1 MTEII
6 IKIKMKKKLGQ
17 IQMMETIVVLFIFF
31 ILVVMGFVFYAKILK
46 GNLEQQKEE
55 SIQLNAIEVAQ
66 RASSLPELQCSE
78 DNIVSDNCIDRLK
91 LEAASEIMQQNDVY
105 YYDRLLFSKIT
116 VNEIYPD
123 SNEWI
128 LYTRPLDEF
137 SNKITTNIPISL
149 FNPIENKNAFG
160 IMTVELF
167 LKP

>member
-1 MTEII
+1 MN
-6 IKIKMKKKLGQ
+6 KKKAQ
-17 IQMMETIVVLFIFF
+17 IQMMETIAVLFIFF

-46 GNLEQQKEE
+46 GNLELQKEE

-78 DNIVSDNCIDRLK
+78 DNIVSDNCIDILK
-91 LEAASEIMQQNDVY
+91 LEAASGIMQQNDVY

-116 VNEIYPD
+116 VNEIYPG
-123 SNEWI
+123 SREWG
-128 LYTRPLDEF
+128 LYSRPLDEF
-137 SNKITTNIPISL
+137 SNKITTSIPISL

-167 LKP
+167 LK

>member
-1 MTEII
+1 
-6 IKIKMKKKLGQ
+6 MKKKLGQ

-46 GNLEQQKEE
+46 GNLEQRKEE

-78 DNIVSDNCIDRLK
+78 DNIVSDNCIDLLK

-128 LYTRPLDEF
+128 LYTRPLGEF